1 MEIRLYSFSKRKN
14 STKQPL
20 TTDLITTLSGELKEA
35 CSVLM
40 PTIKIEVPT
49 GVDLFTDAINYA
61 YIPAFGRRYW
71 ISNINLIADKIAEL
85 HLTVDVLGSYKS
97 IIGNSTQFVV
107 RSAAVK
113 NDYLPDETYPVSAN
127 SVTFEEDLSLPWDM
141 LDPGNITEGYYVV
154 GMQTADP
161 NAIGSVAYFV
171 LDQTAFQTLR
181 NILMSN
187 VNYTNMSFS
196 EIEQP
201 LYKSLFNPFQ
211 YLVSCVWF
219 PFQPAVGQYSIT
231 GFMLGFFPITG
242 IPAGHMWALSD
253 TCQEVTSSSLS
264 TVNHPQIS
272 EGTYYNTAPYMRRK
286 LLVQPFGEIPLDSS
300 KILDIN
306 HVLKVKTWVDFVT
319 GDCML
324 RVIDTANADTV
335 VGSASGKLG
344 VPVQMSQSTQ
354 DIIGMGMG
362 ALAAGA
368 GAVSLIGS
376 GASMAMGAGAGNAGA
391 VIGSQGGITSGLT
404 QVAAGIA
411 NAANAYAPVVSSN
424 GTNGSLLN
432 TVTPG
437 LYEVQYFLTPAHD
450 NVRFGS
456 PLMESR
462 KINTLTANGGF
473 VKCQNAHISA
483 AGFYDEEIAGI
494 EAYMNA
500 GFYYE

>member
-1 MEIRLYSFSKRKN
+1 MEIRLYSFNKRKN

-20 TTDLITTLSGELKEA
+20 VADLITTLSGELKEA

-49 GVDLFTDAINYA
+49 GVDLFTDAVNYA

-85 HLTVDVLGSYKS
+85 YLTVDVLGSYKS

-113 NDYLPDETYPVSAN
+113 NDYLPDELYPVSAN

-141 LDPGNITEGYYVV
+141 LDPGNITEGFYVV
-154 GMQTADP
+154 GMLTSDA
-161 NAIGSVAYFV
+161 NAIGSVAYYV
-171 LDQTAFQTLR
+171 LDQTAFRTLR

-187 VNYTNMSFS
+187 VNYTNMTFS
-196 EIEQP
+196 EIEEP

-211 YLVSCVWF
+211 YIVSCVWF
-219 PFQPAVGQYSIT
+219 PFKPDVGQFSIAAFT
-231 GFMLGFFPITG
+231 LGFFPITG
-242 IPAGHMWALSD
+242 IPTGHMWSLYN
-253 TCQEVTSSSLS
+253 TCQEFTSSSLS
-264 TVNHPQIS
+264 TVNHPQIA

-286 LLVQPFGEIPLDSS
+286 LLVQPFGEIPIDSS
-300 KILDIN
+300 KILNIN

-354 DIIGMGMG
+354 DIIGVGMG
-362 ALAAGA
+362 VLSAGSGIA
-368 GAVSLIGS
+368 SMIGS
-376 GASMAMGAGAGNAGA
+376 GATMAIGAGTGKEGM
-391 VIGSQGGITSGLT
+391 VLSGMSGITSGLT
-404 QVAAGIA
+404 QVASGVA
-411 NAANAYAPVVSSN
+411 NAANAYAPVISSN

-462 KINTLTANGGF
+462 QINTLTANGGF
-473 VKCQNAHISA
+473 VKCQNAHISS

>member
-14 STKQPL
+14 STKQPVAA
-20 TTDLITTLSGELKEA
+20 DLITTLSGELKES

-40 PTIKIEVPT
+40 PVIKIEVPV
-49 GVDLFTDAINYA
+49 GIDLFTDAVNYA
-61 YIPAFGRRYW
+61 YIPALGRRYW
-71 ISNINLIADKIAEL
+71 VSNINLIAAKIAEL

-113 NDYLPDETYPVSAN
+113 NDYLPDELYPVSAN
-127 SVTFEEDLSLPWDM
+127 SVTFEESLSLPWDM
-141 LDPGNITEGYYVV
+141 LNPGDITEGYYVV
-154 GMQTADP
+154 GMITSSST
-161 NAIGSVAYFV
+161 AIGSVAYYV
-171 LDQTAFQTLR
+171 LDQTAFRTLR

-187 VNYTNMSFS
+187 VNYTSMTFS
-196 EIEQP
+196 EIEEP

-211 YLVSCVWF
+211 YIVSCVWF
-219 PFQPAVGQYSIT
+219 PFQPSVGQYSVT
-231 GFMLGFFPITG
+231 GFTLGFFPITG
-242 IPAGHMWALSD
+242 MPSGHMWSLAD
-253 TCQEVTSSSLS
+253 TCQEFTSSSLS

-272 EGTYYNTAPYMRRK
+272 DGTYYNTAPYMHRK
-286 LLVQPFGEIPLDSS
+286 LLVQPFGEIQLDSS
-300 KILDIN
+300 KILDVN
-306 HVLKVKTWVDFVT
+306 HVLKVKTWIDFVT

-354 DIIGMGMG
+354 DIIGYGMG
-362 ALAAGA
+362 VLSAGT
-368 GAVSLIGS
+368 GLVSMISS
-376 GASMAMGAGAGNAGA
+376 GASMAIGATSGKEGMVLGG
-391 VIGSQGGITSGLT
+391 VGGITSGLT
-404 QVAAGIA
+404 QVAAGVA
-411 NAANAYAPVVSSN
+411 NAANAYAPVISST

-456 PLMESR
+456 PLMDSR
-462 KINTLTANGGF
+462 QISTLTANGGF